1 MPPLPSPRPQT
12 GQILDSWRHKRRQE
26 ALALC
31 VPGLPGIPKK
41 WTDAATNK
49 HGYLL
54 DLIRLRTGGASLH
67 RAMEEALP
75 FFSLPSSTSANGA
88 PMRACS
94 ALSSTPNVRQSRP
107 RRPAQSAL
115 ACPRPGRAFWRARP
129 PAPPCLSAK
138 ASKPC
143 YLWSSLSP
151 AFLPRRLYR
160 QAAFAPSNHHKTSPR
175 WSSPAKKMWKAVM
188 PRTVFSAV
196 VLNTAFPQS

>member
-31 VPGLPGIPKK
+31 APGLPGIPKK

-75 FFSLPSSTSANGA
+75 FFSLPPSTSANGA
-88 PMRACS
+88 PLRACS

-115 ACPRPGRAFWRARP
+115 ACPRPGRAFWRARLRRHLAYRRRHRNRAICGHP
-129 PAPPCLSAK
+129 CPRHSCRGGSIGRQPLRLQTTTRPLPVGHRRRKRCGRQLCREPSLAPLC
-138 ASKPC
+138 
-143 YLWSSLSP
+143 
-151 AFLPRRLYR
+151 
-160 QAAFAPSNHHKTSPR
+160 
-175 WSSPAKKMWKAVM
+175 
-188 PRTVFSAV
+188 
-196 VLNTAFPQS
+196 